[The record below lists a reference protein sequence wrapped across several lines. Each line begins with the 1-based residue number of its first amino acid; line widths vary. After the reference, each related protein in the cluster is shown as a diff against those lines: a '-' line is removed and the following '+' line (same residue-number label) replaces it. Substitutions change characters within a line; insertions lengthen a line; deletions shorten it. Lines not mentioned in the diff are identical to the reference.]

1 MKRYIRKN
9 NISELRAFN
18 LLDLSGVTVILYT
31 ENGFIDSG
39 SITTHYGNGMTFTVD
54 FRVGEMLYQKLR
66 NDDRFDYS
74 YEDGVCTFVKK
85 DGLM

>member
-9 NISELRAFN
+9 NISKLRAFN

-31 ENGFIDSG
+31 KNGFIDGG
-39 SITTHYGNGMTFTVD
+39 SITPYYGKGETFTVNHD
-54 FRVGEMLYQKLR
+54 VGEMLYQKLCD
-66 NDDRFDYS
+66 DDRFDYS

-85 DGLM
+85 